1 MDVNKFVMLWCL
13 MLVIMVIE
21 CFFFLGIFLGGVLM
35 MGGKEFEVDGE
46 LVLLFVILFL
56 SFEEM

>member
-35 MGGKEFEVDGE
+35 MGGKEVDGE